1 MFRFA
6 HPEYLYLL
14 LAAPA
19 LIALFAWALYDRRR
33 RLARFGDP
41 ATVAT
46 LMPDA
51 STGRMKLKFILF
63 TPHGRSLA
71 RSCASRR
78 ARASR

>member
-19 LIALFAWALYDRRR
+19 LVALFAWALYDRRR

-51 STGRMKLKFILF
+51 STGRM
-63 TPHGRSLA
+63 
-71 RSCASRR
+71 
-78 ARASR
+78 